1 MKEKREM
8 CIVASKKASVCK
20 ETGKQIAMGEVCL
33 FSPSE
38 KCVYSKRSNAFKEF
52 TKGDET
58 MIEDKQGNRIKV
70 WKTSEKG
77 VVPKVIT
84 VQHLLFYMK
93 ENFSYL
99 TIDLSHD
106 EIQRWLNSGDYDGI
120 PIEGVADRFSDYL
133 LSQGLCYVQ
142 E

>member
-1 MKEKREM
+1 MQEKKEMR
-8 CIVASKKASVCK
+8 IVASKKASVCK

-38 KCVYSKRSNAFKEF
+38 KCVYSKKSNAFKEF
-52 TKGDET
+52 TKNDET
-58 MIEDKQGNRIKV
+58 IIEDKQGNKVKV
-70 WKTSEKG
+70 WKTSG
-77 VVPKVIT
+77 TVALKVIT

-106 EIQRWLNSGDYDGI
+106 DIQDWLASGDYHDV
-120 PIEGVADRFSDYL
+120 PIEAVADRFSDYL
-133 LSQGLCYVQ
+133 LSQGLCDV
-142 E
+142 EG